1 MMSLLRYVP
10 FFAIL
15 LVLYNVMMVA
25 GTNFGVDAK
34 SMMDMTL
41 PSGAAWSL
49 TAGDL
54 LIALG
59 VIILYIEIFKATR
72 TSADSIIEHG
82 ISMVVFIA
90 FIIEFIVVQ
99 KAGTSTFFILT
110 LMSMLDV
117 IGGFTVTISSARRDM
132 SIG

>member
-1 MMSLLRYVP
+1 MGFLRYIP

-25 GTNFGVDAK
+25 GTNFGVDAQA
-34 SMMDMTL
+34 MMTMTL
-41 PSGAAWSL
+41 PSGAVWSL
-49 TAGDL
+49 TVGDL

-99 KAGTSTFFILT
+99 KAGTSTFFVLT

>member
-1 MMSLLRYVP
+1 MGFLRYIP

-25 GTNFGVDAK
+25 GTNFGVGAEGIIN
-34 SMMDMTL
+34 MNL

-49 TAGDL
+49 SAGDL

-82 ISMVVFIA
+82 ISMVVFIV

>member
-1 MMSLLRYVP
+1 MGFLRFIP

-15 LVLYNVMMVA
+15 LVLYNVMMMA
-25 GTNFGVDAK
+25 GTNFGSGALPAM
-34 SMMDMTL
+34 SMTL
-41 PSGAAWSL
+41 PSGATWTL
-49 TAGDL
+49 TTGDL

-72 TSADSIIEHG
+72 TSSDSIIEHG
-82 ISMVVFIA
+82 ISMIVFVA
-90 FIIEFIVVQ
+90 FIIEFIVV
-99 KAGTSTFFILT
+99 KNAGTSTFFILT

-132 SIG
+132 SLGG

>member
-1 MMSLLRYVP
+1 MAFLRYIP

-25 GTNFGVDAK
+25 GTNFGVGAEG
-34 SMMDMTL
+34 MMNMTL
-41 PSGAAWSL
+41 PSGAAWALS
-49 TAGDL
+49 AGDL

-90 FIIEFIVVQ
+90 FIIEFIVVE